1 MSERRRVSLLIISGF
16 WMYVAAADSLSAQ
29 SLQSAL
35 DVLHVSHFYA
45 PWGPQLL
52 QHLLLYPVLLG
63 SLWASRRIGW
73 TPLTRRVGPQL
84 LLGIA
89 FAGLAAPCLVL
100 GDVLAGD
107 LAAAPHVQVNSMA
120 QAAALAAPVWLS
132 SLIEFLPTYGFA
144 VALVRGFE
152 LYRSLRDAE
161 IHSASLERG
170 LATARLATLRV
181 QLSPHSLFNLLHTI
195 HGQID
200 WDPAA
205 ARTLVVRLGEL
216 LRRLLNASERDFWR
230 LEEELE
236 LARLYL
242 DVQQRRFADRLR
254 VSVPG
259 AEDLREVWVPSLILQ
274 PLVENAVAH
283 GLAGQPGIVTI
294 DVQVDAAE
302 AYLTLR
308 VINTMAAPVP
318 GRSEGIGLRNVR
330 ERLAIHFPGRAQLL
344 AGAGPPGHWTS
355 EIRLPR
361 LLELIVPT
369 SG

>member
-1 MSERRRVSLLIISGF
+1 MSERRRVSLLIVSGF
-16 WMYVAAADSLSAQ
+16 WIYVAAADSLSAQ

-35 DVLHVSHFYA
+35 NVLHVSHFYA

-63 SLWASRRIGW
+63 CLWVSQRIGW
-73 TPLTRRVGPQL
+73 RPLTRRLAPQL
-84 LLGIA
+84 LLGAA

-107 LAAAPHVQVNSMA
+107 LAAAPHVQVSSMA

-132 SLIEFLPTYGFA
+132 SLIEFLLTYGFA
-144 VALVRGFE
+144 IVLVLGFE

-161 IHSASLERG
+161 THSASLERR
-170 LATARLATLRV
+170 LATARLAALRV

-216 LRRLLNASERDFWR
+216 LRGLLNASEREFWR
-230 LEEELE
+230 LGEELE

-242 DVQQRRFADRLR
+242 QVQQRRFADRLI
-254 VSVPG
+254 VSVPLG
-259 AEDLREVWVPSLILQ
+259 ADLREVWVPSLILQ

-283 GLAGQPGIVTI
+283 GLAGHHGTVTI
-294 DVQVDAAE
+294 DVQVEATDAQ
-302 AYLTLR
+302 LTLR
-308 VINTMAAPVP
+308 VVNTVAAAVP
-318 GRSEGIGLRNVR
+318 ARPEGIGLRNVR
-330 ERLAIHFPGRAQLL
+330 ERLAIHFPGRAQLR
-344 AGAGPPGHWTS
+344 AGAQSGQWIS

-361 LLELIVPT
+361 LLELFTPAAR
-369 SG
+369 

>member
-1 MSERRRVSLLIISGF
+1 MSERRRASLLIVSGF
-16 WMYVAAADSLSAQ
+16 WIYVAAADSLSAQ

-35 DVLHVSHFYA
+35 TVLHVSHFYA

-52 QHLLLYPVLLG
+52 QHLLLYPALLG
-63 SLWASRRIGW
+63 CLWASRRIGW
-73 TPLTRRVGPQL
+73 TPLSRRVAPQL

-107 LAAAPHVQVNSMA
+107 LAAAPHVQVSSMA

-132 SLIEFLPTYGFA
+132 SLMEFLLAYGFA
-144 VALVRGFE
+144 IALVRGFE

-161 IHSASLERG
+161 SRSASLEHG
-170 LATARLATLRV
+170 LATARLAALRV

-216 LRRLLNASERDFWR
+216 LRRLLNASEREFWR
-230 LEEELE
+230 LGEELD

-242 DVQQRRFADRLR
+242 QVQQRRFVERLQ

-259 AEDLREVWVPSLILQ
+259 AGNLRELWVPSLILQ
-274 PLVENAVAH
+274 PLVENAVVH
-283 GLAGQPGIVTI
+283 GLAGHHGTVTI
-294 DVQVDAAE
+294 DVQVEANDAH
-302 AYLTLR
+302 LTLR
-308 VINTMAAPVP
+308 VINSVAAPVP
-318 GRSEGIGLRNVR
+318 GCAEGIGLRNVR
-330 ERLAIHFPGRAQLL
+330 ERLAIHFQGRAQLL
-344 AGAGPPGHWTS
+344 SGSGPPGCWTS

-361 LLELIVPT
+361 LLEVFAPAVR
-369 SG
+369 

>member
-1 MSERRRVSLLIISGF
+1 MSERRRASLLIVSGF
-16 WMYVAAADSLSAQ
+16 WIYVATADTLSAQ

-35 DVLHVSHFYA
+35 NVLHVSHFYA

-63 SLWASRRIGW
+63 CLWASQRIGW
-73 TPLTRRVGPQL
+73 RPLTRRLAPQL
-84 LLGIA
+84 LLGVA

-107 LAAAPHVQVNSMA
+107 LAAAPHVQVSSMA

-132 SLIEFLPTYGFA
+132 SLIEFLLAYGFA
-144 VALVRGFE
+144 IALVLGFE

-161 IHSASLERG
+161 TRSASLERG
-170 LATARLATLRV
+170 LATARLAALRV

-216 LRRLLNASERDFWR
+216 LRRLLNASEREFWR
-230 LEEELE
+230 LGEELE

-242 DVQQRRFADRLR
+242 EVQQRRFADRLK
-254 VSVPG
+254 VSVPL
-259 AEDLREVWVPSLILQ
+259 AADLREVWVPSLILQ
-274 PLVENAVAH
+274 PLVENAVTH
-283 GLAGQPGIVTI
+283 GLAGHHGTVTI
-294 DVQVDAAE
+294 DVQVEGTDAQ
-302 AYLTLR
+302 LTLR
-308 VINTMAAPVP
+308 VVNTVAAAVP
-318 GRSEGIGLRNVR
+318 PGPEGIGLRNVR
-330 ERLAIHFPGRAQLL
+330 ERLAIHFPGRAQLR
-344 AGAGPPGHWTS
+344 AAAQPGQWIS

-361 LLELIVPT
+361 LLELFAPAAR
-369 SG
+369 